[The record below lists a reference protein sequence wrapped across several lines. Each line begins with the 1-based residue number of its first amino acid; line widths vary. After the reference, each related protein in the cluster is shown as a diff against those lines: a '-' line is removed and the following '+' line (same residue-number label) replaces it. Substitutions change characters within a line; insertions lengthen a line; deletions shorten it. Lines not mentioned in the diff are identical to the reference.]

1 MEAREAGLGK
11 GSKLNRTVV
20 SKKQETQAAE
30 MLTSFCAGFAS
41 TKPAGSARIFGARV
55 TSASPTQAPR
65 PRSLS

>member
-1 MEAREAGLGK
+1 MLVPILVQFQQK
-11 GSKLNRTVV
+11 IV

-55 TSASPTQAPR
+55 TSASPAQAPR